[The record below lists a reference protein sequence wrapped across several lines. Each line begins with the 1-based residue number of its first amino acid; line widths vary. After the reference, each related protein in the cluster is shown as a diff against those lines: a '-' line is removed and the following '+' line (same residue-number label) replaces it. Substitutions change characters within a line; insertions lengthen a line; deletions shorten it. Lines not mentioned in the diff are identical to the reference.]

1 MAGWYQAEM
10 ILAILLASVV
20 PAGQSF
26 DCTPI
31 AVWDGDGPI
40 WCAEGPHIRLS
51 GIAAREIDGTCR
63 AGHPCPD
70 ADAGVARDH
79 LAALVGTPGGFLPSG
94 HVKVSGPTMRCRSAG
109 GAGGN
114 RTAAFCVSP
123 KSGDVSCAMVRDGYA
138 ARWDR
143 YWQDHKCG

>member
-1 MAGWYQAEM
+1 M
-10 ILAILLASVV
+10 ILSLLLAASVV

-26 DCTPI
+26 DCTPT

-51 GIAAREIDGTCR
+51 GVAAREMDGTCR
-63 AGHPCPD
+63 PGHPCPA
-70 ADAGVARDH
+70 ADPMAARDH
-79 LAALVGTPGGFLPSG
+79 LVELLGKRGGVRPTGRIS
-94 HVKVSGPTMRCRSAG
+94 VTGPKMRCRSAG

-114 RTAAFCVSP
+114 RTATFCTSP
-123 KSGDVSCAMVRDGYA
+123 RSGAISCAMVRHGYA

-143 YWQDHKCG
+143 YWQGHSCE

>member
-1 MAGWYQAEM
+1 M
-10 ILAILLASVV
+10 ISALMLGVSVV

-26 DCTPI
+26 NCTPT

-40 WCAEGPHIRLS
+40 WCAEGPHVRLS
-51 GIAAREIDGTCR
+51 GVAAREMDGSCSP
-63 AGHPCPD
+63 GHPCPV
-70 ADAGVARDH
+70 ADPRAARDH
-79 LAALVGTPGGFLPSG
+79 LASLLGTPNGKLRTG
-94 HVKVSGPTMRCRSAG
+94 HVKVTGPTMRCRSVG

-123 KSGDVSCAMVRDGYA
+123 KSGDLSCAMVRGGYA

-143 YWQDHKCG
+143 YWRNHRCDR

>member
-1 MAGWYQAEM
+1 M

-26 DCTPI
+26 DCTPT

-40 WCAEGPHIRLS
+40 WCAEGPRIRLS
-51 GIAAREIDGTCR
+51 GIAAREIDGKCKV
-63 AGHPCPD
+63 GHPCPS
-70 ADAGVARDH
+70 ADPLAARDY
-79 LAALVGTPGGFLPSG
+79 LAALVGRPHGFLPSG
-94 HVKVSGPTMRCRSAG
+94 HVKVTGPTMRCRSAG
-109 GAGGN
+109 AAGGN

-123 KSGDVSCAMVRDGYA
+123 KSGDLSCAMVRDGHA

-143 YWQDHKCG
+143 YWQGHKCG